1 MMKSLKLGTIV
12 LLFLTNAMFASSGV
26 GSPRS
31 YITGSVV
38 DEETN
43 EPLIGVNVVLEGT
56 SRGDA
61 TGNDGRFEINN
72 ISPGIYKL
80 ISAMIGY
87 ETLVKEVDVIVG
99 ETISI
104 DFTLK
109 QSPLELR
116 SIVFTGTRTP
126 RYVKDIPI
134 RTEVITSRAI
144 EQKSA
149 SNLYEAL
156 AGTPGIRVEQ
166 QCQFCNFS
174 ALRMQGLGADHTQIL
189 LDGQPLYSGLAS
201 VYGLQQ
207 ISTADIS
214 QIEVVKGAGSAL
226 YGSNAVAGAI
236 NIVTKKPARTRATA
250 GIELGEYNTNK
261 YEVTAA
267 TRKGNVGIFLF
278 SQQNKAG
285 EIDYTRAGK
294 GEDDVKHPDGVS
306 DRVRTNATN
315 IGFNLYID
323 DVTRMDGL
331 TVRGRVLNEHRQGG
345 ILTDGYYENPFT
357 DGTERIITDRFS
369 GGIGYHKSFMRAGE
383 IHFDV
388 SYTNHKR
395 NATNDTFLGDYMAT
409 HEDSLPSV
417 LDMRPYIAEED
428 LYVATF
434 SYVHRLGADH
444 RLLAGVQY
452 SHNMLNESGKY
463 VVVDDADP
471 LYGESYTSYS
481 EKEADDF
488 GVFVQDEYT
497 ITRDLELA
505 GGVRF
510 DTHRSRDEFRGS
522 GNVNPVGLE
531 AVEYDESAVN
541 PRFAIKYSA
550 TEALTLRGSFG
561 TGFRVPYGFSEEL
574 HLCSG
579 SPRVWKPANLK
590 PEKSMSYGVAA
601 DYSTSNLGLSLN
613 LYRTDLQNKIDFAE
627 ASNQPGYDYQWE
639 NIDDAFVMGAEIG
652 AQYAITGDLV
662 IAADFAFNVGEYKN
676 ERNDWAGT
684 PYYAD
689 SKKISRYPSTA
700 GGAKIEFSPRDWL
713 FVFNGGYTGI
723 MYIDYFMNN
732 EDPTLIH
739 ATDPYVI
746 LNCQI
751 SRTLFDNY
759 KVYAG
764 AHNLGDCV
772 QNLKYDDDAAFM
784 FAPVYGRIIYGGVE
798 VTLQ

>member
-1 MMKSLKLGTIV
+1 MI
-12 LLFLTNAMFASSGV
+12 ASSSV
-26 GSPRS
+26 GSLRV
-31 YITGSVV
+31 YVRGSVV

-43 EPLIGVNVVLEGT
+43 EPLIGVNIVLEGT

-61 TGNDGRFEINN
+61 TGNDGGFEIDNV
-72 ISPGIYKL
+72 SPGTYRL
-80 ISAMIGY
+80 ISSIIGY
-87 ETLVKEVDVIVG
+87 EALVKEVDIEPG

-104 DFTLK
+104 DFKLHQTPLQLK
-109 QSPLELR
+109 G
-116 SIVFTGTRTP
+116 VVVTGTKTP
-126 RYVKDIPI
+126 RYIKDAPV

-156 AGTPGIRVEQ
+156 DGTPGIRVEQ

-174 ALRMQGLGADHTQIL
+174 VLRMQGLGADHTQIL
-189 LDGQPLYSGLAS
+189 LDGQPVYSGLAS

-207 ISTADIS
+207 MSTADIS

-236 NIVTKKPARTRATA
+236 NIVSRKPRRTRATA
-250 GIELGEYNTNK
+250 GIEFGEYNTNR

-278 SQQNKAG
+278 AQQNKAG
-285 EIDYTRAGK
+285 EIDYTCAGD
-294 GEDDVKHPDGVS
+294 GEDAVKHPDGIS
-306 DRVRTNATN
+306 DRVRSDATN

-323 DVTRMDGL
+323 DVTKMDEL
-331 TVRGRVLNEHRQGG
+331 TIRGRVLNEHRQGG
-345 ILTDGYYENPFT
+345 ILTDDYYENPFT
-357 DGTERIITDRFS
+357 DGTERINTDRFS
-369 GGIGYHKSFMRAGE
+369 GEIGYRKSFMTASE
-383 IHFDV
+383 IHLDV
-388 SYTNHKR
+388 SYTHHKR

-409 HEDSLPSV
+409 HGDSLLPSV

-428 LYVATF
+428 LYVVTL
-434 SYVHRLGADH
+434 SYVHRLGPSH

-452 SHNMLNESGKY
+452 SHNALDESGKY
-463 VVVDDADP
+463 VIVDDTDL
-471 LYGESYTSYS
+471 LYGEPYTSYS
-481 EKEADDF
+481 EKSADDF

-497 ITRDLELA
+497 ITNDLELV

-510 DTHRSRDEFRGS
+510 DIHRSRDEFRGS
-522 GNVNPVGLE
+522 GNVNPVGLK
-531 AVEYDESAVN
+531 AVECDESAVN
-541 PRFAIKYSA
+541 PRFAIKYSV
-550 TEALTLRGSFG
+550 TKELTLRGSFG
-561 TGFRVPYGFSEEL
+561 TGFRVPYGFSEDL

-579 SPRVWKPANLK
+579 SPRVWKPAALK
-590 PEKSMSYGVAA
+590 PEKSMSYGVTA

-613 LYRTDLQNKIDFAE
+613 LYRTDLRDKIDFAE

-652 AQYAITGDLV
+652 AQYAITRDLAV
-662 IAADFAFNVGEYKN
+662 AADFAFNVGEYEN
-676 ERNDWAGT
+676 ERDDWYDT
-684 PYYAD
+684 QYYAD
-689 SKKISRYPSTA
+689 SKRISRYPSTA
-700 GGAKIEFSPRDWL
+700 GGVKIEYTPLGWS
-713 FVFNGGYTGI
+713 FVLDGNYTGT
-723 MYIDYFMNN
+723 MYIDYFMDD
-732 EDPTLIH
+732 EEPTLIH

-746 LNCQI
+746 LNAQI

-759 KVYAG
+759 KVYVG
-764 AHNLGDCV
+764 AHNLGDYV

-784 FAPVYGRIIYGGVE
+784 FAPVYGRIIYGGVK